1 MSDCTERFM
10 RYVTVFSTSDP
21 NNEQQVPSSKN
32 QFAMADMLAEDLKE
46 VGCENVVVDEHA
58 YVTASFPA
66 SEGLEDLPA
75 LGLCA
80 HIDTAPDAPGEGV
93 KPHIVHYEGG
103 KLVAGVVDGVE
114 VAADPAMCPY
124 LNEFVGEDII
134 CSDGTTLLSAD
145 DKAGVAEI
153 ISLLVRLGED
163 PSIKHPTLKIAFVPD
178 EEIGHGAE
186 LLDLESFGAQWCYT
200 IDGEEIGEF
209 NYECFNACSVVVKA
223 KGVMVHPGMAKGI
236 MINAISA
243 LHEFDRMLPA
253 LDRPEYTEG
262 YEGFFHPNDISGSA
276 SEAQMSYIVRDHDAK
291 LFEYRQHLLHRA
303 ALAVNEKL
311 GAEVITLTFKQEY
324 RNMAEKFEGCQ
335 FLIDNALTAYKMADI
350 EPRVVAIRGGTDG
363 AQLTF
368 RGLPCPNIAT
378 GGCLA
383 HSVNEFIPVRA
394 MDTTVDIL
402 ENLVGLFAKEQT
414 M

>member
-21 NNEQQVPSSKN
+21 NNEEVVPSSKN
-32 QFAMADMLAEDLKE
+32 QFDMANMLAEDLRE
-46 VGCENVVVDEHA
+46 VGCEDVVVDEHA

-66 SEGLEDLPA
+66 SEGLEHLPA

-80 HIDTAPDAPGEGV
+80 HIDTAPDAPGDGV
-93 KPHIVHYEGG
+93 KPHIVHYTGG

-114 VAADPAMCPY
+114 VAADPEMCPY
-124 LNEFVGEDII
+124 LNNFIDEDII

-145 DKAGVAEI
+145 DKAGCAEI
-153 ISLLVRLGED
+153 VSLLVNLGQKPE
-163 PSIKHPTLKIAFVPD
+163 IKHPTLKIAFVPD
-178 EEIGHGAE
+178 EEIGHGAS
-186 LLDLESFGAQWCYT
+186 LLDLDKFGAKWCYT

-236 MINAISA
+236 MINAITL
-243 LHEFDRMLPA
+243 LHEFDRILPQ
-253 LDRPEYTEG
+253 LDRPEHTEG
-262 YEGFFHPNDISGSA
+262 YEGFFHPNDISGNA
-276 SEAQMSYIVRDHDAK
+276 SEAQMSYIVRDHSAE
-291 LFEYRQHLLHRA
+291 LFEHRQDLLKRA
-303 ALAVNEKL
+303 ATIINEMYGKK
-311 GAEVITLTFKQEY
+311 VITLTFKQEY
-324 RNMAEKFEGCQ
+324 RNMAEKFDDCQ
-335 FLIDNALTAYKMADI
+335 FLIDNALEAYKEADV
-350 EPRVVAIRGGTDG
+350 EPNVVAIRGGTDG

-394 MDTTVDIL
+394 MDKTVEIL
-402 ENLVGLFAKEQT
+402 ENLVQLFAKEQQ
-414 M
+414 